1 MGKAAAILFL
11 LATLVTLGSLG
22 AWLAT
27 GRHVFTKYRVP
38 VEAERDPLLAGT
50 GFYDDETNG
59 GVVRMKDEFHFGLLP
74 AGPLGKDALALLS
87 VTGPAWAAAFA
98 AFLLARR
105 CNCKERTD
113 SCGTE

>member
-1 MGKAAAILFL
+1 MGRATTILVA
-11 LATLVTLGSLG
+11 LATLLTLGSLG
-22 AWLAT
+22 GWAAT
-27 GRHVFTKYRVP
+27 GRHVFTKYQVP
-38 VEAERDPLLAGT
+38 VEAEKDPLLAGT
-50 GFYDDETNG
+50 GFYDDETGG

-74 AGPLGKDALALLS
+74 AGLLGKDAFALLS

-113 SCGTE
+113 SCGTD